1 MVVVLFDLEG
11 TLIQTILE
19 EPSFTLEFRQQTRK
33 KLIELGIPSQVLG
46 KEKRYTLMCNKA
58 FEYVEKNFSEKEAKL
73 FHHQLGEVIKGFEMR
88 SAESSKLFPET
99 LTTLRKLKRLGYKMG
114 IITNTSKKAV
124 DFVFSKY
131 ELGEFFEV
139 VATRED
145 VKRLKPDPEGI
156 LLALKKL
163 GETEFFLVGD
173 LIYDAQAAENAG
185 GLSIIVNR
193 NPSKDLEFPADYV
206 VQSLAE
212 IPALIRVRKERKTC

>member
-1 MVVVLFDLEG
+1 
-11 TLIQTILE
+11 
-19 EPSFTLEFRQQTRK
+19 
-33 KLIELGIPSQVLG
+33 
-46 KEKRYTLMCNKA
+46 
-58 FEYVEKNFSEKEAKL
+58 
-73 FHHQLGEVIKGFEMR
+73 
-88 SAESSKLFPET
+88 
-99 LTTLRKLKRLGYKMG
+99 
-114 IITNTSKKAV
+114 
-124 DFVFSKY
+124 
-131 ELGEFFEV
+131 V